1 MKKLHFRFVFY
12 AHYGIFRRVL
22 KSRIGHIMFIR
33 YARRK
38 EAKMENGDILISLCD
53 DFVLEYRLC
62 GNIIAVTK
70 RYEDGKSECEVV
82 FTRLEGEKLRK
93 LCGMLWAARATPK
106 TAKELAED
114 IEV

>member
-1 MKKLHFRFVFY
+1 
-12 AHYGIFRRVL
+12 
-22 KSRIGHIMFIR
+22 
-33 YARRK
+33 
-38 EAKMENGDILISLCD
+38 MENGDILISDCD